1 MENEKPNYYAI
12 IPADVRYDKRLKPI
26 ERLLYGEITCLSNK
40 EGYCF
45 ASSNYFANLYDT
57 ARETISRYL
66 SNLQKY
72 GYIKIV
78 IENNFER
85 KIFLTSAVGGCD
97 QTITG
102 GCDQTITGGCDQ
114 TITHNNINN
123 NNINNNRL
131 IDYNNKVLENFFKEK
146 EIFISA
152 EIENLMT
159 EESKKKFYLLQDVIT
174 EMYNQPTYKKYIA
187 DVTYD
192 DLVNVLDRYEKYK
205 AQVKNANTYMARCLV
220 EICRKRKTA

>member
-12 IPADVRYDKRLKPI
+12 ITADVRYDNELTDKAK
-26 ERLLYGEITCLSNK
+26 LLYGEITCLSNK

-45 ASSNYFANLYDT
+45 ASNNYFAKLYSCT
-57 ARETISRYL
+57 ARAIQNSL
-66 SNLQKY
+66 SLLQER

-78 IENNFER
+78 VENNFER
-85 KIFLTSAVGGCD
+85 KIFLTSAGGYEKNF
-97 QTITG
+97 IG
-102 GCDQTITGGCDQ
+102 GYEKNFIGGYEKNF
-114 TITHNNINN
+114 THNNINN

-146 EIFISA
+146 QIFISA

-174 EMYNQPTYKKYIA
+174 EMYNQPTYKKYIE

-205 AQVKNANTYMARCLV
+205 AQVKNANSYMARCLV

>member
-1 MENEKPNYYAI
+1 MENERPNYYAI

-85 KIFLTSAVGGCD
+85 KIFLTSAV
-97 QTITG
+97 
-102 GCDQTITGGCDQ
+102 GGCDQ

>member
-12 IPADVRYDKRLKPI
+12 ITADVRYDNELTDKAK
-26 ERLLYGEITCLSNK
+26 LLYGEITCLSNK

-45 ASSNYFANLYDT
+45 ASNNYFAKLYSCT
-57 ARETISRYL
+57 ARAIQNSL
-66 SNLQKY
+66 SLLQER

-78 IENNFER
+78 VENNFER
-85 KIFLTSAVGGCD
+85 KIFLTSAGGYEKNF
-97 QTITG
+97 IG
-102 GCDQTITGGCDQ
+102 GYEKNFIGGYEKNF
-114 TITHNNINN
+114 THNNINN

-146 EIFISA
+146 QIFISA

-174 EMYNQPTYKKYIA
+174 EMYNQPTYKKYIE

-205 AQVKNANTYMARCLV
+205 AQVKNANSYMARCLV
-220 EICRKRKTA
+220 ESCRKRKTA